1 VRLYRRLA
9 SATVA
14 VLFVIAVP
22 YEALSTPHARG
33 TSDKDP
39 FGAACRV
46 RTAGS
51 QVTAYCHN
59 PYPEPDQVRLHV
71 ECLRWWDL
79 DGDSAP
85 VTAGPARTVR
95 LTGRC
100 WHEIG
105 AAWVSHARI
114 PPEPVEPR

>member
-1 VRLYRRLA
+1 MRLYRRLA
-9 SATVA
+9 AATAA

-22 YEALSTPHARG
+22 YEALPSSPARQ
-33 TSDKDP
+33 DPRADP

-51 QVTAYCHN
+51 RVTAYCHN
-59 PYPEPDQVRLHV
+59 PYPEPDRLRLHI

-85 VTAGPARTVR
+85 VTAGPAATVR

-100 WHEIG
+100 WQEVG
-105 AAWVSHARI
+105 AVWVSHARAD
-114 PPEPVEPR
+114 PR

>member
-1 VRLYRRLA
+1 MRLYRRLA

-14 VLFVIAVP
+14 VLFVFAVP
-22 YEALSTPHARG
+22 YEALSSSPVREDPRA
-33 TSDKDP
+33 DP

-46 RTAGS
+46 RTTGS
-51 QVTAYCHN
+51 RVTAYCHN
-59 PYPEPDQVRLHV
+59 PYPDPDHLRLHV

-100 WHEIG
+100 WQEVG
-105 AAWVSHARI
+105 AAWVSHARTA
-114 PPEPVEPR
+114 PR